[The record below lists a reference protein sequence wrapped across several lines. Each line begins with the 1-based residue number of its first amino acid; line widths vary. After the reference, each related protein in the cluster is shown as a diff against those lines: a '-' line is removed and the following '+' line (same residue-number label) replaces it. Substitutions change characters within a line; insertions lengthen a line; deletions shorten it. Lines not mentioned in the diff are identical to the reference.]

1 MSQIFLLRKRFLSK
15 DVKYLLLAYKTYILP
30 ILNYCSPVWSPST
43 ACDIL
48 LLEKVQKSFT
58 KKLLGYEELSY
69 KERLS
74 KSGLKSLELTRLH
87 AELIYCYKILH
98 NLVMM
103 DNSIMFDFDPYCGP
117 R

>member
-1 MSQIFLLRKRFLSK
+1 MGAGESN
-15 DVKYLLLAYKTYILP
+15 A
-30 ILNYCSPVWSPST
+30 PS
-43 ACDIL
+43 CDIL
-48 LLEKVQKSFT
+48 LLEKVQKAFT
-58 KKLLGYEELSY
+58 MKLLGYEELSY

-87 AELIYCYKILH
+87 ADLIYCYKILH
-98 NLVMM
+98 KLVMM

>member
-1 MSQIFLLRKRFLSK
+1 MSKVNSIAICFGTSQ
-15 DVKYLLLAYKTYILP
+15 Y
-30 ILNYCSPVWSPST
+30 
-43 ACDIL
+43 CDIVMHCDVL

-87 AELIYCYKILH
+87 ADLIYYCYKILH
-98 NLVMM
+98 
-103 DNSIMFDFDPYCGP
+103 
-117 R
+117 